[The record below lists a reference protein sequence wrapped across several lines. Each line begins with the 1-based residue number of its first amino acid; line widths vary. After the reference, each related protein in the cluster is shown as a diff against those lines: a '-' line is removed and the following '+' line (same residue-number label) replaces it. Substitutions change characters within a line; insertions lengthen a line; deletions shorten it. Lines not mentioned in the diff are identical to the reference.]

1 MGIFYGHEDHTL
13 RSVNSLLDTILKK
26 KLAAQH
32 ITRDIYKM
40 LIDFKEAYLAGKTP
54 YRCKITKKVCCE
66 TKRGNVYY
74 TLDLVNKC
82 MDKKLVSYFVYELE
96 FKLCYELDIC
106 SILYEFYAGMKVTG
120 TYSPDFEFI
129 ETYLEEEGMN
139 VTQESFESLA
149 KAMAYFDEVKAIAAK
164 EKRIVKLEK
173 KAGKKEL
180 TPHEWGQIIIN
191 ICNEYNA
198 SAKPDD
204 APIFGVYCAYTW
216 WPCFNKDDFAA
227 FILDK
232 FKDEEYFKLCVLRAR
247 VIYMKREFTDIVQD
261 DMVLFLKHLIR
272 FWQPFRFFMQ
282 EWIIKSRG
290 FKYLT
295 HKTPWFKKDHFDSL
309 VLSKQL
315 GFYTA
320 NYIKWIRE
328 VVLVEHPE
336 LETASPEEVYMRM
349 LDYYSSFDPMPDWW
363 WENVSPDAFMV
374 GFGESTFD
382 PRIGQIVEYDY
393 KGKVTIKFVNRK
405 EVENAVTMG
414 K

>member
-1 MGIFYGHEDHTL
+1 MRIFYGHDDHIL
-13 RSVNSLLDTILKK
+13 SAVNHQLDILLLKK
-26 KLAAQH
+26 KQTKF
-32 ITRDIYKM
+32 ITSKEYKM
-40 LIDFKEAYLAGKTP
+40 LLDFKESYFINKTP
-54 YRCKITKKVCCE
+54 LLNSSLNKVVCRTPKGLFFYSMNMVSNC
-66 TKRGNVYY
+66 R
-74 TLDLVNKC
+74 
-82 MDKKLVSYFVYELE
+82 DKKLISYFHSDFEQSDNFELN
-96 FKLCYELDIC
+96 IC
-106 SILYEFYAGMKVTG
+106 NILYEFYAGMKVTG

-191 ICNEYNA
+191 ICNEYNE

-204 APIFGVYCAYTW
+204 SPIFGTYCAYDL
-216 WPCFNKDDFAA
+216 WPCFNKDDFTAA
-227 FILDK
+227 GLEK

-247 VIYMKREFTDIVQD
+247 VIYMKREFPNIIQD

-272 FWQPFRFFMQ
+272 FWHSFRFFMK
-282 EWIIKSRG
+282 EWVISSKG
-290 FKYLT
+290 FDYLT
-295 HKTPWFKKDHFDSL
+295 HKTPWFKLDHFDSL
-309 VLSKQL
+309 VLSKQV
-315 GFYTA
+315 GFYTV

-349 LDYYSSFDPMPDWW
+349 FEYYSAFEPLPEWW
-363 WENVSPDAFMV
+363 WENVSPNAFMV